1 MPISVERGK
10 NGVRTMTNEPTAS
23 ADRALL
29 AWIEPEMHELDVKDS
44 ANNPHVGGDAGGF
57 ADCSLS

>member
-1 MPISVERGK
+1 
-10 NGVRTMTNEPTAS
+10 MTNEPTIMGNTG
-23 ADRALL
+23 LL

-44 ANNPHVGGDAGGF
+44 ANNPHVGHDAGGF